1 MYKNSIFLGFGPLHV
16 LTYQDKTLF
25 RPSIAYWML
34 LGSFSTARLK
44 KIESYEI
51 KHMME
56 FFFWFRAQP
65 LPDTSW
71 QLYSGVLL
79 TTTCLKDHLV
89 PEGWKK
95 SEVKEITYDGQ
106 NWLFF
111 LFRALPR
118 PNRSCLNTEWAF
130 YWLLDAS
137 TIIWNRNFVR
147 NVKCENWGKNGL
159 F

>member
-56 FFFWFRAQP
+56 FFFLVSGPA
-65 LPDTSW
+65 TS
-71 QLYSGVLL
+71 
-79 TTTCLKDHLV
+79 
-89 PEGWKK
+89 
-95 SEVKEITYDGQ
+95 
-106 NWLFF
+106 
-111 LFRALPR
+111 
-118 PNRSCLNTEWAF
+118 
-130 YWLLDAS
+130 
-137 TIIWNRNFVR
+137 
-147 NVKCENWGKNGL
+147 
-159 F
+159 

>member
-1 MYKNSIFLGFGPLHV
+1 MKAFYWLLGDYRNIKIIKIDGNFKFFKLHIRCIKIPFLGGFGPLHV

-95 SEVKEITYDGQ
+95 SVVKEITYDGQ

-111 LFRALPR
+111 LVSGPATSL
-118 PNRSCLNTEWAF
+118 
-130 YWLLDAS
+130 
-137 TIIWNRNFVR
+137 
-147 NVKCENWGKNGL
+147 
-159 F
+159 

>member
-111 LFRALPR
+111 GFGPR
-118 PNRSCLNTEWAF
+118 HVLIDHAQTLNRRFTDYWMPLRSFETEI
-130 YWLLDAS
+130 L
-137 TIIWNRNFVR
+137 
-147 NVKCENWGKNGL
+147 
-159 F
+159 